1 MKLQQWSFAIVVAL
15 AGCGGTGTGGATPA
29 QPDGGSGTGQ
39 PPIDVSGCDG
49 QALLENPYDPAAA
62 GPWAVGAR
70 TVQVGRLTTE
80 VWYPAPPGSAG
91 DAATK
96 VRYDIRKELPPS
108 QRGLIPDA
116 DNPWQTCDCWRDL
129 PIDDAHGPYPVVVFV
144 HGTASF
150 RTQSLTEMTHWA
162 SRGFVVIAA
171 DHPGLM
177 LADTLAFVCPDAAS
191 GSQDLT
197 GDVDAL
203 LEAARGAS
211 GQMAFLAGHVD
222 TERMA
227 LVGHSAGGGAVAGM
241 SGRDGVRVIMPWSA
255 GSAVG
260 GDDGLD
266 AVLYVSGQNDAI
278 AKYSGVVSAYES
290 TTVSPRY
297 LVGIADAGH
306 LVVSDL
312 CQLQNGADENM
323 LQVAQRYNVCGTNLA
338 GSLFDCEDFYV
349 DGPTGWAITEY
360 ATSAVLETTLQ
371 CIDRSAA
378 LGELTSRFS
387 DAVGEFR
394 AD

>member
-1 MKLQQWSFAIVVAL
+1 MRSKLWSLIVAGVA
-15 AGCGGTGTGGATPA
+15 ACGGSGPGASSPG
-29 QPDGGSGTGQ
+29 QPDGGGVDQ
-39 PPIDVSGCDG
+39 PPAEVAGCDG
-49 QALLENPYDPAAA
+49 AALLENPDDPAAD

-80 VWYPAPPGSAG
+80 VWYPAAPGSAAG
-91 DAATK
+91 ASK
-96 VRYDIRKELPPS
+96 VNYDIRAELPPS

-116 DNPWQTCDCWRDL
+116 DNTWQECDCWRDL
-129 PIDDAHGPYPVVVFV
+129 PIDDAHGPYPVIVFV

-177 LADTLAFVCPDAAS
+177 LADTLAFVCPDSAS
-191 GSQDLT
+191 GNQDLT

-203 LEAARGAS
+203 LAAVRGAS
-211 GQMAFLAGHVD
+211 GPMAFLAGHVD
-222 TERMA
+222 VEHMA

-241 SGRDGVRVIMPWSA
+241 GGREGVRVIMPWSA
-255 GSAVG
+255 GSAVTA
-260 GDDGLD
+260 DGLD
-266 AVLYVSGQNDAI
+266 AVMYVSGQNDAI
-278 AKYSGVVSAYES
+278 AKYSGVVSGYEL

-312 CQLQNGADENM
+312 CQLRNGAGEDM
-323 LQVAQRYNVCGTNLA
+323 LQVAQRFNVCGTNLA

-349 DGPTGWAITEY
+349 DGPTGWAITNY
-360 ATSAVLETTLQ
+360 ATSAVLETVLQ
-371 CIDRSAA
+371 CTDRTAA
-378 LGELTSRFS
+378 LGQLTSRFG

-394 AD
+394 GD